1 MPEHLTITKYPDLEG
16 ISSRAAELFA
26 LLAGRSIALEGSF
39 VVSVS
44 GGATPKRLFEL
55 LGSAPFRDQVKWDLI
70 HFFWTDERFVSH
82 DHPDSNYRL
91 FRETLLRRVS
101 IPDENIHPVRTD
113 VSSASVAAKRYEDE
127 IRMFFG
133 IRDNALPSF
142 DLVLL
147 GIGRDGHTASLFP
160 GSTSLK
166 ESTCIAVSSESPLH
180 DHQRITLTLG
190 VINNAK
196 EVIFLAGGN
205 EKAAILRDLFSK
217 QDRSLSASLVKP
229 EHGNLLFLI
238 DDDAGR
244 FLENIT

>member
-1 MPEHLTITKYPDLEG
+1 MQENLTVRKYPDLEG
-16 ISSRAAELFA
+16 ISNRAAELFT
-26 LLAGRSIALEGSF
+26 LLAGRSIALKGSF
-39 VVSVS
+39 AVSVP
-44 GGATPKRLFEL
+44 GGVTPKRLFEL
-55 LGSAPFRDQVKWDLI
+55 LGNDPFRDQVKWDLI
-70 HFFWTDERFVSH
+70 HFFWTDERFVGYGH
-82 DHPDSNYRL
+82 ADSNYRVL
-91 FRETLLRRVS
+91 RETLLRRVS

-113 VSSASVAAKRYEDE
+113 VSSPSIAAGRYEEE
-127 IRMFFG
+127 IRMFFD
-133 IRDNALPSF
+133 IRDNTLPSF

-180 DHQRITLTLG
+180 NHQRITLTLG

-196 EVIFLAGGN
+196 EVIFLASGN
-205 EKAAILRDLFSK
+205 EKAAILRDIFSK
-217 QDRSLSASLVKP
+217 QDGSLPVSMVRP

-244 FLENIT
+244 LLENI